1 MKTIKVEV
9 KSAEAAS
16 RKELLVRFAW
26 GLAGSITYGIIGM
39 FASLAMV
46 VQWLHILFTR
56 KRHPALQKFINSWY
70 IGYTKF
76 KLYLYL
82 ATDERPPL
90 VPDF

>member
-16 RKELLVRFAW
+16 RKELVVRFAW
-26 GLAGSITYGIIGM
+26 GFLGGITYGITGM
-39 FASLAMV
+39 FAYVAMM
-46 VQWLHILFTR
+46 VQWLHILFAR
-56 KRHPALQKFINSWY
+56 KRHPALSKFINAWSIAY
-70 IGYTKF
+70 VKF
-76 KLYLYL
+76 ELYLYL